1 MATTDII
8 TALDTVISDK
18 VAGEIDDREL
28 LSRSEIEDTI
38 CEYLLSR
45 SEIEDTIQ
53 SELDY
58 RLEDMVIQ
66 IIKNRLS
73 FDVSITE

>member
-8 TALDTVISDK
+8 TALDTVITDK

-28 LSRSEIEDTI
+28 LSRSEIEDF
-38 CEYLLSR
+38 
-45 SEIEDTIQ
+45 IQ

-58 RLEDMVIQ
+58 RLEDMVIE
-66 IIKNRLS
+66 IMKNRLS

>member
-18 VAGEIDDREL
+18 IAGEIDGREL
-28 LSRSEIEDTI
+28 LSRSEIEDF
-38 CEYLLSR
+38 
-45 SEIEDTIQ
+45 IQ

-58 RLEDMVIQ
+58 RLEDMVIDV
-66 IIKNRLS
+66 IKNRLR

>member
-8 TALDTVISDK
+8 TAPDTVISDK

-28 LSRSEIEDTI
+28 LSRSEIEDF
-38 CEYLLSR
+38 
-45 SEIEDTIQ
+45 IQ

-58 RLEDMVIQ
+58 RLKDMVIE
-66 IIKNRLS
+66 IITDRLS
-73 FDVSITE
+73 FDVSVYTVT

>member
-18 VAGEIDDREL
+18 IAGEIDGREL
-28 LSRSEIEDTI
+28 LSRSEIEDF
-38 CEYLLSR
+38 
-45 SEIEDTIQ
+45 IQ

>member
-1 MATTDII
+1 MAGTDLNA
-8 TALDTVISDK
+8 ALDTVISDT
-18 VAGEIDDREL
+18 VASEIDDREL
-28 LSRSEIEDTI
+28 LSRSEIEDF
-38 CEYLLSR
+38 
-45 SEIEDTIQ
+45 IQ

-58 RLEDMVIQ
+58 RLEDMVVQ

>member
-8 TALDTVISDK
+8 TALDTVITDK
-18 VAGEIDDREL
+18 IAGEIDDREL
-28 LSRSEIEDTI
+28 LSRSEIEDF
-38 CEYLLSR
+38 
-45 SEIEDTIQ
+45 IQ

-58 RLEDMVIQ
+58 RLEDMVIE

>member
-28 LSRSEIEDTI
+28 LSRSEIEDFI
-38 CEYLLSR
+38 RLEDSV
-45 SEIEDTIQ
+45 IEDFIQ

-58 RLEDMVIQ
+58 RLEDMVIE

>member
-8 TALDTVISDK
+8 TALDTVITDK
-18 VAGEIDDREL
+18 IAGEIDGREL
-28 LSRSEIEDTI
+28 LSRSEIEDF
-38 CEYLLSR
+38 
-45 SEIEDTIQ
+45 IQ

-58 RLEDMVIQ
+58 RLEDMVIE

>member
-1 MATTDII
+1 MAGTDLNA
-8 TALDTVISDK
+8 ALDTVISDT
-18 VAGEIDDREL
+18 VASEIDDREL
-28 LSRSEIEDTI
+28 LSRSEIEDF
-38 CEYLLSR
+38 
-45 SEIEDTIQ
+45 IQ

-66 IIKNRLS
+66 IIKNRLN

>member
-28 LSRSEIEDTI
+28 LSRSEIEDF
-38 CEYLLSR
+38 
-45 SEIEDTIQ
+45 IQ

-58 RLEDMVIQ
+58 RLEDMVIE
-66 IIKNRLS
+66 IMKNRLS

>member
-8 TALDTVISDK
+8 TALDTVITDK
-18 VAGEIDDREL
+18 VAGEMDDREL
-28 LSRSEIEDTI
+28 LSRSEIEDF
-38 CEYLLSR
+38 
-45 SEIEDTIQ
+45 IQ

-58 RLEDMVIQ
+58 RLEDMVIE

-73 FDVSITE
+73 FDVSIT

>member
-38 CEYLLSR
+38 
-45 SEIEDTIQ
+45 Q

-58 RLEDMVIQ
+58 RLEDMVIE

>member
-1 MATTDII
+1 MAGTDLNA
-8 TALDTVISDK
+8 ALDTVISDK
-18 VAGEIDDREL
+18 VASEIDDREL
-28 LSRSEIEDTI
+28 LSRSETEDF
-38 CEYLLSR
+38 
-45 SEIEDTIQ
+45 IQ

>member
-18 VAGEIDDREL
+18 VAGEMDDREL
-28 LSRSEIEDTI
+28 LSRSEIEDF
-38 CEYLLSR
+38 
-45 SEIEDTIQ
+45 IQ

-58 RLEDMVIQ
+58 RLEDMVIE

>member
-28 LSRSEIEDTI
+28 LSRSEIEDF
-38 CEYLLSR
+38 
-45 SEIEDTIQ
+45 IQ

-73 FDVSITE
+73 FDVSVT

>member
-28 LSRSEIEDTI
+28 LSRSEIEDF
-38 CEYLLSR
+38 
-45 SEIEDTIQ
+45 IQ

-58 RLEDMVIQ
+58 RLEDMVIE

>member
-28 LSRSEIEDTI
+28 LSRSEIEDF
-38 CEYLLSR
+38 
-45 SEIEDTIQ
+45 IQ

-66 IIKNRLS
+66 IIKNRLN
-73 FDVSITE
+73 FDVSIKQ

>member
-28 LSRSEIEDTI
+28 LSRSEIEDMI
-38 CEYLLSR
+38 KNDIDYL
-45 SEIEDTIQ
+45 
-53 SELDY
+53 
-58 RLEDMVIQ
+58 LEDMVVDV
-66 IIKNRLS
+66 IKNLS
-73 FDVSITE
+73 FHVSITE

>member
-8 TALDTVISDK
+8 TA
-18 VAGEIDDREL
+18 VASEIDDREL
-28 LSRSEIEDTI
+28 LSRSEIEDF
-38 CEYLLSR
+38 
-45 SEIEDTIQ
+45 IQ

-58 RLEDMVIQ
+58 RLEDMVIE

>member
-1 MATTDII
+1 MAGTDLNA
-8 TALDTVISDK
+8 ALDTVISDT
-18 VAGEIDDREL
+18 VASEIDDREL
-28 LSRSEIEDTI
+28 LSRSEIEDF
-38 CEYLLSR
+38 
-45 SEIEDTIQ
+45 IQ

-66 IIKNRLS
+66 IIKNRLR

>member
-8 TALDTVISDK
+8 TALDTVITDK
-18 VAGEIDDREL
+18 VAGEMDDREL
-28 LSRSEIEDTI
+28 LSRSEIEDF
-38 CEYLLSR
+38 
-45 SEIEDTIQ
+45 IQ

-58 RLEDMVIQ
+58 RLEDMVIE

-73 FDVSITE
+73 FDVSITD

>member
-8 TALDTVISDK
+8 TALDTVITDK

-28 LSRSEIEDTI
+28 LSRSEIEDF
-38 CEYLLSR
+38 
-45 SEIEDTIQ
+45 IQ

-58 RLEDMVIQ
+58 RLEDMVIE
-66 IIKNRLS
+66 IMKNRLS
-73 FDVSITE
+73 FDVSVT

>member
-18 VAGEIDDREL
+18 VASEIDDRGLFEREL
-28 LSRSEIEDTI
+28 LSRSEIEDF
-38 CEYLLSR
+38 
-45 SEIEDTIQ
+45 IQ

-58 RLEDMVIQ
+58 RLEDMVIE

-73 FDVSITE
+73 FDVSVT

>member
-1 MATTDII
+1 MAVSNII
-8 TALDTVISDK
+8 DVLDNMIVEK
-18 VAGEIDDREL
+18 VAHEIDDREL
-28 LSRSEIEDTI
+28 LSRSEIED
-38 CEYLLSR
+38 S
-45 SEIEDTIQ
+45 IQ

-58 RLEDMVIQ
+58 RLEDMVIE

>member
-8 TALDTVISDK
+8 TALDTVITDK

-28 LSRSEIEDTI
+28 LSRSEIEDF
-38 CEYLLSR
+38 
-45 SEIEDTIQ
+45 IQ

-58 RLEDMVIQ
+58 RLEDMVIE
-66 IIKNRLS
+66 IITNRLS
-73 FDVSITE
+73 FDVSVT

>member
-1 MATTDII
+1 MAVPNII
-8 TALDTVISDK
+8 DVLDNMIVEK
-18 VAGEIDDREL
+18 MAHEIDDREL
-28 LSRSEIEDTI
+28 LSRSEIEDF
-38 CEYLLSR
+38 
-45 SEIEDTIQ
+45 IQ

-58 RLEDMVIQ
+58 RLEDMVIE

>member
-8 TALDTVISDK
+8 TALDTVITDK
-18 VAGEIDDREL
+18 IAGEIDGREL
-28 LSRSEIEDTI
+28 LSRSEIEDF
-38 CEYLLSR
+38 
-45 SEIEDTIQ
+45 IQ

>member
-8 TALDTVISDK
+8 TALDTVITDK
-18 VAGEIDDREL
+18 VAGEIDGREL
-28 LSRSEIEDTI
+28 LSRSEIEDF
-38 CEYLLSR
+38 
-45 SEIEDTIQ
+45 IQ

-58 RLEDMVIQ
+58 RLEDMVTQ

>member
-8 TALDTVISDK
+8 TALDTVITDK
-18 VAGEIDDREL
+18 VAGEIDGREL
-28 LSRSEIEDTI
+28 LSRSEIE
-38 CEYLLSR
+38 EF
-45 SEIEDTIQ
+45 IQ

-58 RLEDMVIQ
+58 RLEDMVTQ

>member
-18 VAGEIDDREL
+18 VASEIDDREL
-28 LSRSEIEDTI
+28 LSRSEIEDF
-38 CEYLLSR
+38 
-45 SEIEDTIQ
+45 IQ

-58 RLEDMVIQ
+58 RLEDMVIE
-66 IIKNRLS
+66 IITNRLS
-73 FDVSITE
+73 FDVSVT

>member
-18 VAGEIDDREL
+18 VAGEIDGREL
-28 LSRSEIEDTI
+28 LSRSEIEDF
-38 CEYLLSR
+38 
-45 SEIEDTIQ
+45 IQ

-58 RLEDMVIQ
+58 RLEDMVIE